1 MYIVLPIV
9 LAILITSLYLFSQ
22 SKTST
27 NQNVD
32 TNPSKND
39 YGDNYI
45 PLSQYIS
52 KETVPTSTI
61 THNLDENVVSLFVH
75 SNSSN
80 HLYGFI
86 PWSIISGSCKCNEAS
101 KYLMY
106 TEQLTRGVGLREIF
120 WDQGSI
126 VTQSLV
132 FFELDSAD
140 SLNSGCNK
148 KVLLKAP
155 ELMYRD
161 SAMLDKS
168 SGAAKKSFASSILW
182 TFTVSDETT
191 DGVFV
196 FLGDFILNSIGTSH
210 HKQDLNSIIRS
221 EYGAQYTYSA
231 DKSSSLIH
239 AKKSTANKYST
250 SIESDI
256 AYSFSP
262 NNAFSSSSSPPRELD
277 KVLPLG
283 SSLVISVRK
292 TLLNIKKFEAMHSC
306 SCSPSCNS
314 DDNPS
319 EVPIPFKVKPLPD
332 LTPKGS
338 ADSTA
343 SFRMRPFH
351 PKSGFNRITYMD
363 EKQPLYGPR
372 QKQYITRQKIVID
385 ANSTMIKTPQIVFAI
400 SIDTPAVIRDA
411 LKEGI
416 QWWDNAFQYAGLRF
430 TGFDTY
436 YPMHMKLIYGAYVT
450 RLSCGG
456 IPGCDSNRR

>member
-45 PLSQYIS
+45 PLSQYIG

-168 SGAAKKSFASSILW
+168 SGAAKKASQ
-182 TFTVSDETT
+182 VVYC
-191 DGVFV
+191 G
-196 FLGDFILNSIGTSH
+196 H
-210 HKQDLNSIIRS
+210 
-221 EYGAQYTYSA
+221 
-231 DKSSSLIH
+231 SL
-239 AKKSTANKYST
+239 
-250 SIESDI
+250 
-256 AYSFSP
+256 
-262 NNAFSSSSSPPRELD
+262 
-277 KVLPLG
+277 
-283 SSLVISVRK
+283 
-292 TLLNIKKFEAMHSC
+292 
-306 SCSPSCNS
+306 
-314 DDNPS
+314 
-319 EVPIPFKVKPLPD
+319 
-332 LTPKGS
+332 
-338 ADSTA
+338 
-343 SFRMRPFH
+343 
-351 PKSGFNRITYMD
+351 
-363 EKQPLYGPR
+363 
-372 QKQYITRQKIVID
+372 
-385 ANSTMIKTPQIVFAI
+385 
-400 SIDTPAVIRDA
+400 
-411 LKEGI
+411 
-416 QWWDNAFQYAGLRF
+416 
-430 TGFDTY
+430 
-436 YPMHMKLIYGAYVT
+436 
-450 RLSCGG
+450 
-456 IPGCDSNRR
+456 